1 MEFPKATE
9 VKILKQSVIVYG
21 YYLEL
26 PIAPVLAAKVS
37 RYSLNTNWKL
47 WDTIFTIA
55 LVVPVNKSTPNF

>member
-9 VKILKQSVIVYG
+9 VKMLKQSVIVYG

-47 WDTIFTIA
+47 LHTIFTIV